1 VASNH
6 PAMDPIDAGQ
16 FLRGSGLNKKNKPMQ
31 IEKMVRRSRNSLLEQ
46 QRALASLTR
55 SEIFS
60 AEDALEAIRLLTR
73 TTAMEL
79 NVERIGVWRFTE
91 DRSAIECLDLY
102 EHSRQSHS
110 SGMMLWQKD
119 FPNYFKGL
127 ETEEAIVANDA
138 RHHPFTAEFS
148 DVYLRPFEISSM
160 LDVPIHV
167 FGRVEGVLCCEHT
180 GDPFCWSAEER
191 FFAIA
196 VGNLVA
202 LVIEQNERRR
212 AEALLRSQRDML
224 ELIANGAPLEHTLAA
239 LAKTIEQQDDK
250 LLCSV
255 LLLDKDGIHLRHAA
269 APSMP
274 DEYIRQIDGIAIGPS
289 AGSCGTAAFHRQ
301 MVIAS
306 DIRTD
311 PRWTSYR
318 DLAERFGLRACWST
332 PIFDVRQNV
341 IGTFAVYYRE
351 PRYPSDKHARLIES
365 AIHTAAIAIERS
377 RVEDRIQR
385 LAFFDALTGLPNRA
399 LLMDRAAQAL
409 ALSARDKKE
418 TALLFLDLD
427 RFKTVNDSLGHHVGD
442 GLLRSIAGR
451 LRGCLR
457 DTDTVS
463 RLGGDEFVVLLPET
477 GSETAAQAAERILS
491 VVAQPYV
498 IEDYRLS
505 ITPSIGISVFPHDGT
520 DVESLVK
527 HADTA
532 MYHAKERGRNTYQ
545 FFTSDMNFAVLER
558 LTIESGLREALENGA
573 FLLEYQPQYD
583 IETRDLVGLE
593 ALIRWQHSEWGRV
606 EPKRFIPIAEDSGL
620 IVAIGEWVLREAC
633 RQNVYLQSLGF
644 AKVPV
649 AVNIASPQFIQRF
662 EDLVE
667 RVLEESG
674 MEPQYLELELTEG
687 IVMQGEGSIQKRLRR
702 LKDMGVKL
710 AIDDFGTGYSSLSY
724 LKRFPIDKLKI
735 DQSFVRDIIDDQD
748 DLAITRAVIS
758 LGHSLRLKV
767 IAEGVETEQQLA
779 FLREEGC
786 DQAQGF
792 YFSPPL
798 SVKAL
803 GDWFFREWKKV

>member
-1 VASNH
+1 MKVDNKIMQAEKR
-6 PAMDPIDAGQ
+6 
-16 FLRGSGLNKKNKPMQ
+16 LRQ
-31 IEKMVRRSRNSLLEQ
+31 SRNSLLEQ

-60 AEDALEAIRLLTR
+60 AEDALGAIRLLTR
-73 TTAMEL
+73 TTATEL
-79 NVERIGVWRFTE
+79 NIERISVWRFTE
-91 DRSAIECLDLY
+91 DRLAIECIDLY
-102 EHSRQSHS
+102 ELPRQRHSAGMLLRQE
-110 SGMMLWQKD
+110 D

-138 RHHPFTAEFS
+138 HRHPFTAEFS
-148 DVYLRPFEISSM
+148 DVYLRPLGITSM

-167 FGRVEGVLCCEHT
+167 FGHVEGVLCCEHT
-180 GDPFCWSAEER
+180 GETLSWSAEER

-196 VGNLVA
+196 VANLAA
-202 LVIEQNERRR
+202 LVIEQNERKR
-212 AEALLRSQRDML
+212 AEALLRGQRDML

-239 LAKTIEQQDDK
+239 LARTIEQQDDK
-250 LLCSV
+250 ILCSV
-255 LLLDKDGIHLRHAA
+255 LLLDKDGIHLRHGA
-269 APSMP
+269 APSIP
-274 DEYIRQIDGIAIGPS
+274 DDYNRQIDGIAIGPS
-289 AGSCGTAAFHRQ
+289 VGSCGAAAFHRQ
-301 MVIAS
+301 TAIVS

-311 PRWTSYR
+311 PRWAAFR
-318 DLAERFGLRACWST
+318 DLAEQYGLRACWST
-332 PIFDVRQNV
+332 PIFDARQNV

-351 PRYPSDKHARLIES
+351 PQCPSDKHARLVEM

-385 LAFFDALTGLPNRA
+385 LAFYDALTGLPNRA

-409 ALSARDKKE
+409 TLSAKDDKE

-427 RFKTVNDSLGHHVGD
+427 RFKMVNDSLGHHVGD

-457 DTDTVS
+457 ETDTVS

-477 GSETAAQAAERILS
+477 GGDIAAQMAERILG

-505 ITPSIGISVFPHDGT
+505 ITPSIGISVYPKDGS

-532 MYHAKERGRNTYQ
+532 MYHAKEKGRNTYQ
-545 FFTSDMNFAVLER
+545 FFTGDMNSTVLER
-558 LTIESGLREALENGA
+558 LTIESGLRQALERDE

-583 IETRDLVGLE
+583 IQTHGLVGLE
-593 ALIRWQHSEWGRV
+593 ALIRWQHPEWGRV
-606 EPKRFIPIAEDSGL
+606 PPSRFIPVAEDSGL
-620 IVAIGEWVLREAC
+620 IVPIGEWVVREAC
-633 RQNVYLQSLGF
+633 RQNMYLQSLGF
-644 AKVPV
+644 PKVQV

-662 EDLVE
+662 EELIE
-667 RVLEESG
+667 RVLAETG
-674 MEPQYLELELTEG
+674 MDPQYLELELTEG
-687 IVMQGEGSIQKRLRR
+687 IVMQGEGSIQRR
-702 LKDMGVKL
+702 LHKLKDLGVKL

-758 LGHSLRLKV
+758 LGHSLRLTV
-767 IAEGVETEQQLA
+767 IAEGVETEQQLS

-792 YFSPPL
+792 FFSRPL

-803 GDWFFREWKKV
+803 GDWFFESSKKA

>member
-1 VASNH
+1 MKVDTLMQSEER
-6 PAMDPIDAGQ
+6 
-16 FLRGSGLNKKNKPMQ
+16 LRRN
-31 IEKMVRRSRNSLLEQ
+31 RNSLLEQ

-73 TTAMEL
+73 TTATEL
-79 NVERIGVWRFTE
+79 DIERISVWRFTE
-91 DRSAIECLDLY
+91 DRLAIECMDLY
-102 EHSRQSHS
+102 ERSRQRHS
-110 SGMMLWQKD
+110 SGMTLRQED
-119 FPNYFKGL
+119 FPSYFKGL

-138 RHHPFTAEFS
+138 CHHPSTAEFS
-148 DVYLRPFEISSM
+148 AVYLRPLRISSM

-180 GDPFCWSAEER
+180 GETLSWSAEER

-196 VGNLVA
+196 VANLAA
-202 LVIEQNERRR
+202 LVIEQNERKRT
-212 AEALLRSQRDML
+212 EALLRGQRDML
-224 ELIANGAPLEHTLAA
+224 EMIANGAPLEHTLAA
-239 LAKTIEQQDDK
+239 LARTIEQQDDK
-250 LLCSV
+250 ILCSV
-255 LLLDKDGIHLRHAA
+255 LLLDKDGVHLRHGA
-269 APSMP
+269 APSIP
-274 DEYIRQIDGIAIGPS
+274 DDYNRQIDGIAIGPS
-289 AGSCGTAAFHRQ
+289 VGSCGTAAFHRQ
-301 MVIAS
+301 TVITS

-311 PRWTSYR
+311 PRWAAFR
-318 DLAERFGLRACWST
+318 DLAEQYGLRACWST
-332 PIFDVRQNV
+332 PIFDARQNV

-351 PRYPSDKHARLIES
+351 PQRPSDKHARLVET

-385 LAFFDALTGLPNRA
+385 LAFYDALTGLPNRA

-477 GSETAAQAAERILS
+477 GGDSAAQTAERILS

-505 ITPSIGISVFPHDGT
+505 ITPSIGISMYPQDGG

-532 MYHAKERGRNTYQ
+532 MYHAKEKGRNTYQ
-545 FFTSDMNFAVLER
+545 FFTESMNSAVLER
-558 LTIESGLREALENGA
+558 LTIESGLRQALERDE

-583 IETRDLVGLE
+583 IETHGLVGLE
-593 ALIRWQHSEWGRV
+593 ALIRWQHPEWGRV
-606 EPKRFIPIAEDSGL
+606 PPGRFIPIAEESGL
-620 IVAIGEWVLREAC
+620 IVPIGEWVIREAC

-649 AVNIASPQFIQRF
+649 AVNIASPQFVQRF
-662 EDLVE
+662 EDLVA
-667 RVLEESG
+667 RVLGETG
-674 MEPQYLELELTEG
+674 MEPEYLELELTEG
-687 IVMQGEGSIQKRLRR
+687 IVMQGEGSIQKRLHK

-758 LGHSLRLKV
+758 LGHSLRLTV

-779 FLREEGC
+779 FLRDEGC

-792 YFSPPL
+792 FFSRPL

-803 GDWFFREWKKV
+803 GDWFFESSTKA